1 MPLLTLIVEISESKC
16 LMVKPNMYPLSPLPP
31 AWQWVGERGLRV
43 ETGAA
48 TLACYELLVS
58 QKLSEIDD
66 VIPADGSLLL
76 VLRNGAEV
84 SAALREAL
92 SIPAMASPTLT
103 GTLHVVSAEYGGGAG
118 PDLLELAARACMDE
132 ASYVSKH
139 AAVEYRVDFLGF
151 QPGFPYLSGLP
162 EALQSPRRKT
172 PRIRIEAGSI
182 AIGGRY
188 TGIYPTAGPGGW
200 QIIGRTSSILFD
212 VERDPPTLFLPGDRI
227 RFVPI

>member
-1 MPLLTLIVEISESKC
+1 
-16 LMVKPNMYPLSPLPP
+16 MVKPDMYPLSPLPP
-31 AWQWVGERGLRV
+31 DWQWVGERGLRV

-48 TLACYELLVS
+48 TLACYESLVS
-58 QKLSEIDD
+58 QKLEELED

-76 VLRNGAEV
+76 ILRNGGEV
-84 SAALREAL
+84 SAALRAAL

-103 GTLHVVSAEYGGGAG
+103 GTLHVVSAEYGCGAG
-118 PDLLELAARACMDE
+118 PDLPVLAARACMDE
-132 ASYVSKH
+132 ATYVSNH

-162 EALQSPRRKT
+162 EAQQAPRRKT
-172 PRIRIEAGSI
+172 PRMSVAAGSI

-212 VERDPPTLFLPGDRI
+212 AHRDSPTLFLPGDRV

>member
-1 MPLLTLIVEISESKC
+1 
-16 LMVKPNMYPLSPLPP
+16 MVKPDIYPLSPRPT

-48 TLACYELLVS
+48 TLACYESLVS
-58 QKLSEIDD
+58 QKLDEIED
-66 VIPADGSLLL
+66 VIPADGSLLV
-76 VLRNGAEV
+76 VLRHGRGV
-84 SAALREAL
+84 SAALCATL
-92 SIPAMASPTLT
+92 DTSGMAPSSLT

-118 PDLLELAARACMDE
+118 PDLPELAARACMDE
-132 ASYVSKH
+132 ATYVSNH

-162 EALQSPRRKT
+162 EALQAPRRKT
-172 PRIRIEAGSI
+172 PRVSVASGSLG
-182 AIGGRY
+182 IGGRY
-188 TGIYPTAGPGGW
+188 MGIYPAAGPGGW

-212 VERDPPTLFLPGDRI
+212 VHRDPPTLFLPGDRI